1 MENRV
6 EKEKL
11 AAFPEPLERTSNM
24 FQEATVIFKQLNDAG
39 QRVAIAM
46 LKGLASHEKYRMK

>member
-11 AAFPEPLERTSNM
+11 AASPEPMEQTSGM
-24 FQEATVIFKQLNDAG
+24 LQEAAGIFKNLNDAG
-39 QRVAIAM
+39 KKAAIAM
-46 LKGLASHEKYRMK
+46 LKGLVLHEKYKTK

>member
-11 AAFPEPLERTSNM
+11 AASPEPLERTSNM
-24 FQEATVIFKQLNDAG
+24 SQEAAVIFEQLNDAG
-39 QRVAIAM
+39 QRAAIAM
-46 LKGLASHEKYRMK
+46 LKGLAIHEKYRAK